1 MTAELM
7 AGWRYALPGHF
18 FVPRAFFAVK
28 LPPHSRTARNAA
40 TTVLVASRWHCGMR
54 VDPLIELAD
63 VDRLMLSTLSSW
75 L

>member
-28 LPPHSRTARNAA
+28 LRRIVELQETPLRPFWWLLAGIAEC
-40 TTVLVASRWHCGMR
+40 ASIR
-54 VDPLIELAD
+54 
-63 VDRLMLSTLSSW
+63 
-75 L
+75 